1 MVDFWKYNVKEKQIK
16 PVSNERRKIYIVEN
30 TPEGV

>member
-1 MVDFWKYNVKEKQIK
+1 MVDFWEIYFKEKQIK

-30 TPEGV
+30 TPKGV